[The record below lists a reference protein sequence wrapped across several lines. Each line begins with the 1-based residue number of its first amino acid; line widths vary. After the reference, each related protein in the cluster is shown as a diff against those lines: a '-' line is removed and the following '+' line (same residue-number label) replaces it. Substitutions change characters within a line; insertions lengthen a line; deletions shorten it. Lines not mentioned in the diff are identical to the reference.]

1 MSINVETEDLI
12 PFSEARTA
20 FPGGKRLSLAT
31 LHRWRLSGVRGV
43 RLETCVVGGLRYVS
57 RESIGRFL
65 AAQNRDEQ
73 PTPAFTPAQRRVQ
86 AETANRLLQ
95 EAGI

>member
-1 MSINVETEDLI
+1 MSIDVESEDLI

-20 FPGGKRLSLAT
+20 FPGGKKLSLAT

-43 RLETCVVGGLRYVS
+43 RLETCVVGGLRYCSQQAIS
-57 RESIGRFL
+57 RFI
-65 AAQNRDEQ
+65 AAQNPSES
-73 PTPAFTPAQRRVQ
+73 PAPAITAKQRRTQ
-86 AETANRLLQ
+86 AESANRVLQ